1 MIYFILILGYLIG
14 MIISKHSEKIIV
26 YRLSVKEKSFI
37 IIFHLLLYVF
47 IYRFSYDENL
57 YLNLFMSSILLLMS
71 VIDFFEKVVYI
82 KHILYIFIAAVTNI
96 VFKLSFLNLLIYIRN
111 FLIILFL
118 FSSLYFIT
126 KKKLSSGDVFVF
138 SVMALLYRP
147 FEYLIFLNLGLLCSM
162 FFVFYLLLKGYGAKY
177 KVPMI
182 PFIFCGFI
190 LNIFFGE
197 YINALLSSI

>member
-1 MIYFILILGYLIG
+1 MIYLILILGCLIG
-14 MIISKHSEKIIV
+14 MIILKQAEKIIV
-26 YRLSVKEKSFI
+26 YRLSVKGKNFI

-57 YLNLFMSSILLLMS
+57 YLNLFMSSILFLMS

-82 KHILYIFIAAVTNI
+82 KHILYIFIAAVINI
-96 VFKLSFLNLLIYIRN
+96 VFNLSFFYLLVYIRN

-138 SVMALLYRP
+138 SVMALLY
-147 FEYLIFLNLGLLCSM
+147 
-162 FFVFYLLLKGYGAKY
+162 
-177 KVPMI
+177 
-182 PFIFCGFI
+182 
-190 LNIFFGE
+190 
-197 YINALLSSI
+197 

>member
-82 KHILYIFIAAVTNI
+82 KHILYIFIATVTNI
-96 VFKLSFLNLLIYIRN
+96 I
-111 FLIILFL
+111 
-118 FSSLYFIT
+118 
-126 KKKLSSGDVFVF
+126 
-138 SVMALLYRP
+138 
-147 FEYLIFLNLGLLCSM
+147 
-162 FFVFYLLLKGYGAKY
+162 
-177 KVPMI
+177 
-182 PFIFCGFI
+182 
-190 LNIFFGE
+190 
-197 YINALLSSI
+197 